1 MSPKAITKPMCI
13 KEYLAFLGEFAA
25 NPAAIG
31 AIAPSSPA
39 LAQEI
44 TTWIDWPNVQAVLE
58 YGPGT
63 GAFTQAILDRKSPR
77 AKFAA
82 IEASPAL
89 AQEFR
94 AAHPGV
100 TLHEDSVANV
110 SEICASENIEQVDAI
125 VSGLPWA
132 AFSDEEQNTYLDA
145 MMEVL
150 PPGGQLATFAYL
162 QGLLLPASQ
171 RFKKKLARY
180 FSQVTAS
187 KAVWNNFPP
196 AFVYRC
202 RR

>member
-1 MSPKAITKPMCI
+1 MCI
-13 KEYLAFLGEFAA
+13 KQYLAFLAEFAA
-25 NPAAIG
+25 KPAAIG
-31 AIAPSSPA
+31 AIAPSSPV

-63 GAFTQAILDRKSPR
+63 GAFTQAILDRKSPQ

-82 IEASPAL
+82 IEANPAL

-100 TLHEDSVANV
+100 TLHQDCVANV
-110 SEICASENIEQVDAI
+110 AEVCAAEGIEHVDAI
-125 VSGLPWA
+125 ISGLPWA
-132 AFSDEEQNTYLDA
+132 AFSEEDQNTYLDA

-150 PPGGQLATFAYL
+150 PPGGQLTTFAYL

-171 RFKKKLARY
+171 RFKKKLGRY
-180 FSQVTAS
+180 FPQVTIS
-187 KAVWNNFPP
+187 KTIWTNLPP